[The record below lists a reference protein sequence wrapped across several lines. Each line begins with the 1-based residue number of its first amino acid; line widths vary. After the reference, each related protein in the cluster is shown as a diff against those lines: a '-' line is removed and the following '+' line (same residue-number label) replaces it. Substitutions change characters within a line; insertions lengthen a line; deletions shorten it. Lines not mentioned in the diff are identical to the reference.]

1 MSDLKFLKVPHAFVL
16 IYSIVILAFLM
27 SYIVP
32 AGEYERRDTEH
43 GTTVVD
49 ETSFSFIEQSP
60 VHWTEIFKVVPAGMT
75 DAAGII
81 FLIFI
86 IGGAFGMIN
95 GTGAIEAGINKIV
108 SILKDKEII
117 LIPLTMLIFSFG
129 GATFGMAES
138 TLIFIPMGIILA
150 RSLGM
155 DAMTGM
161 AMVALGAAAGFSG
174 GFMNIFTVGVAQEV
188 AGLPLFSGMFYRI
201 IIQIVFVFIAAFF
214 VYRYGKRVQK
224 DKKNSYVYIL
234 EKNAEA
240 EKYDFKKLTVRHVLV
255 LSIILTGLIF
265 IIYGVVQGWSTG
277 TDLAAI
283 FLAMGIFSG
292 IIGGNKLNDIAE
304 DFISGAKEVTF
315 GALIVGLARCILLI
329 LEDGAIID
337 TVIFAVSSV
346 LEGLPAAIAA
356 VGMFFTQFVINFFI
370 PSGSGQAATTI
381 PLMAPI
387 GDIVG
392 VPRQSVVLAFQ
403 MGDGLSNYFFPT
415 SAILMAGLSIA
426 KIPYEKWLRFVW
438 PIMLT
443 WVIASAAFMVISL
456 LIGYGPF

>member
-1 MSDLKFLKVPHAFVL
+1 MKFLKVPHAFVL
-16 IYSIVILAFLM
+16 IYGIVILAVLM
-27 SYIVP
+27 SYIIP
-32 AGEYERRDTEH
+32 AGEYDRYETEH

-49 ETSFSFIEQSP
+49 ETSFAFTEQSP
-60 VHWTEIFKVVPAGMT
+60 VHWTEIFKVVPAGMV

-161 AMVALGAAAGFSG
+161 AMVALGAAAGFAG
-174 GFMNIFTVGVAQEV
+174 GFMNIFTVGVAQEI

-201 IIQIVFVFIAAFF
+201 IIQIIFVCIAAFF
-214 VYRYGKRVQK
+214 VYRYGRRVQR
-224 DKKNSYVYIL
+224 DKKNSYVYAI
-234 EKNAEA
+234 EKTAEN
-240 EKYDFKKLTVRHVLV
+240 KNYDFKELTARHMLV
-255 LSIILTGLIF
+255 LAIILTGLIF
-265 IIYGVVQGWSTG
+265 IVYGVVQGWSTG

-292 IIGGNKLNDIAE
+292 LAGGNRPNHIAE
-304 DFISGAKEVTF
+304 DFITGAKEVTF
-315 GALIVGLARCILLI
+315 GALIVGLARCILLV
-329 LEDGAIID
+329 LEDGTIID
-337 TVIFAVSSV
+337 TVIFAVSSI
-346 LEGLPAAIAA
+346 LEGFPATIAA

-392 VPRQSVVLAFQ
+392 IPRQSVVLAFQ
-403 MGDGLSNYFFPT
+403 MGDGLSNYLFPT

-438 PIMLT
+438 PVMLT
-443 WVIASAAFMVISL
+443 WIIASSLFMVISL

>member
-1 MSDLKFLKVPHAFVL
+1 MKYIKIPHAFVL
-16 IYSIVILAFLM
+16 IYAIVILAMIM
-27 SYIVP
+27 SYIIP
-32 AGEYERRDTEH
+32 AGEYERYENEN
-43 GTTVVD
+43 GTLVVD
-49 ETSFSFIEQSP
+49 ETSFQYTEQTP
-60 VHWTEIFKVVPAGMT
+60 VHWTEIFRSVPEGMT

-95 GTGAIEAGINKIV
+95 GTGAIEAGINKVV
-108 SILKDKEII
+108 SLLRNREII

-138 TLIFIPMGIILA
+138 TLIFIPMGIMLA

-161 AMVALGAAAGFSG
+161 AMVALGAAAGFAG
-174 GFMNIFTVGVAQEV
+174 GFMNIFTVGVAQEI

-201 IIQIVFVFIAAFF
+201 IVQLVFVAIASFF
-214 VYRYGKRVQK
+214 VYRYGRRVQQ
-224 DKKNSYVYIL
+224 DINNSYVYAL
-234 EKNAEA
+234 EKNAQD
-240 EKYDFKKLTVRHVLV
+240 EKYEFKKLTKKHILV
-255 LSIILTGLIF
+255 LLIIFSGFGL

-283 FLAMGIFSG
+283 FLAMGIASG
-292 IIGGNKLNDIAE
+292 LIGGNTPNGIAE
-304 DFISGAKEVTF
+304 DFIKGAKEVTF

-329 LEDGAIID
+329 LEDGSIID
-337 TVIFAVSSV
+337 TIIFSISVV
-346 LEGLPAAIAA
+346 LEGMPASVAAI
-356 VGMFFTQFVINFFI
+356 GMFITQFIINFFI

-381 PLMAPI
+381 PLLAPI

-403 MGDGLSNYFFPT
+403 MGDGLANYLFPT

-426 KIPYEKWLRFVW
+426 NIPYEKWLRFVW
-438 PIMLT
+438 PVMLV
-443 WVIASAAFMVISL
+443 WMVAGGAFMVISL
-456 LIGYGPF
+456 WIGYGPF

>member
-1 MSDLKFLKVPHAFVL
+1 MKFLKVPHAFVL

-240 EKYDFKKLTVRHVLV
+240 EKY
-255 LSIILTGLIF
+255 
-265 IIYGVVQGWSTG
+265 
-277 TDLAAI
+277 
-283 FLAMGIFSG
+283 
-292 IIGGNKLNDIAE
+292 
-304 DFISGAKEVTF
+304 
-315 GALIVGLARCILLI
+315 
-329 LEDGAIID
+329 
-337 TVIFAVSSV
+337 
-346 LEGLPAAIAA
+346 
-356 VGMFFTQFVINFFI
+356 
-370 PSGSGQAATTI
+370 
-381 PLMAPI
+381 
-387 GDIVG
+387 
-392 VPRQSVVLAFQ
+392 
-403 MGDGLSNYFFPT
+403 
-415 SAILMAGLSIA
+415 
-426 KIPYEKWLRFVW
+426 
-438 PIMLT
+438 
-443 WVIASAAFMVISL
+443 
-456 LIGYGPF
+456 

>member
-1 MSDLKFLKVPHAFVL
+1 MKFLKVPHAFVL

-27 SYIVP
+27 SYIIP
-32 AGEYERRDTEH
+32 AGEYERYESEQ

-49 ETSFSFIEQSP
+49 ETSFSFTEQNP
-60 VHWTEIFKVVPAGMT
+60 VHWTEIFKVVPAGMV
-75 DAAGII
+75 DAADII

-95 GTGAIEAGINKIV
+95 GTGAIEAGINKTV
-108 SILKDKEII
+108 SLLKDKEIV

-201 IIQIVFVFIAAFF
+201 IIQIVFVLIASFF
-214 VYRYGKRVQK
+214 VYRYGKRVQR
-224 DKKNSYVYIL
+224 DKKNSHVYEL
-234 EKNAEA
+234 EKKAES
-240 EKYDFKKLTVRHVLV
+240 ETYDFKALTLRHILV
-255 LSIILTGLIF
+255 ISIILIGLIF
-265 IIYGVVQGWSTG
+265 IVYGVIQGWSTG

-283 FLAMGIFSG
+283 FLAMGLFSG
-292 IIGGNKLNDIAE
+292 LAGGNKPNDIAE
-304 DFISGAKEVTF
+304 DFITGAKEVTF
-315 GALIVGLARCILLI
+315 GALIVGLARCILLL
-329 LEDGAIID
+329 LEDGTIID
-337 TVIFAVSSV
+337 TVIFAVSSI
-346 LEGLPAAIAA
+346 LEGFPATIAA
-356 VGMFFTQFVINFFI
+356 VGMFITQFAINFFI

-392 VPRQSVVLAFQ
+392 IPRQSVVLAFQ
-403 MGDGLSNYFFPT
+403 LGDGLSNYLFPT

-426 KIPYEKWLRFVW
+426 KIPYEKWLKFVW
-438 PIMLT
+438 PVMLT
-443 WVIASAAFMVISL
+443 WAIASSMFMVISL

>member
-1 MSDLKFLKVPHAFVL
+1 MKFLKVPHAFVL

>member
-1 MSDLKFLKVPHAFVL
+1 MPHAFVL
-16 IYSIVILAFLM
+16 IYSIVILAVIA
-27 SYIVP
+27 SYIIP
-32 AGEYERRDTEH
+32 AGQYDRFEDSEGREI
-43 GTTVVD
+43 VD
-49 ETSFSFIEQSP
+49 QTSFTYVEQDP
-60 VHWTEIFKVVPAGMT
+60 VSWTQIFTVVPAGMV

-108 SILKDKEII
+108 SLLQNKEII

-138 TLIFIPMGIILA
+138 TLIFIPMGVILA

-161 AMVALGAAAGFSG
+161 SMVALGAAAGFSG

-188 AGLPLFSGMFYRI
+188 AELPLFSGMGFRI
-201 IIQIVFVFIAAFF
+201 IVQIVFVAIAAFF
-214 VYRYGKRVQK
+214 VYKYGKRVQR
-224 DKKNSYVYIL
+224 DKQNSYVYDL
-234 EKNAEA
+234 ERDADAENY
-240 EKYDFKKLTVRHVLV
+240 EFKKLTKKHVAV
-255 LSIILTGLIF
+255 LIIILAGLSLIV
-265 IIYGVVQGWSTG
+265 YGVVNGWSTG
-277 TDLAAI
+277 TELAAI
-283 FLAMGIFSG
+283 FLAMGILSG
-292 IIGGNKLNDIAE
+292 FVGGNTPNGIAE
-304 DFISGAKEVTF
+304 DFIQGAKDVTF

-329 LEDGAIID
+329 LEDGTIID
-337 TVIFAVSSV
+337 TVIFTVSSL
-346 LEGLPAAIAA
+346 LEGLPATIAA
-356 VGMFFTQFVINFFI
+356 VGMFFTQFIINFFI

-392 VPRQSVVLAFQ
+392 IPRQSVVLAFQ
-403 MGDGLSNYFFPT
+403 LGDGLSNYLFPT

-443 WVIASAAFMVISL
+443 WAIASSLFMAISIM
-456 LIGYGPF
+456 IGYGPF